1 MIGWTSASTVAS
13 QAAPEH
19 VFGSAPTMLYP
30 YVTPSC
36 GSVVW
41 PNQCATV
48 RPVFND
54 GAPPTVPDSV
64 NSAWS
69 CASLIVGIGAA
80 PTGVKENAATIAPT
94 ANTERPSLR
103 YLINNPSSNT
113 PQLHSR
119 PTRRR

>member
-1 MIGWTSASTVAS
+1 MIGWTSASTVTS

-41 PNQCATV
+41 PNQWGTV

-54 GAPPTVPDSV
+54 GAPPTEPDSA
-64 NSAWS
+64 NIAWS
-69 CASLIVGIGAA
+69 WASLIVGTRAA
-80 PTGVKENAATIAPT
+80 PTGVTENAAINAPR

-103 YLINNPSSNT
+103 EVITTSSSN
-113 PQLHSR
+113 
-119 PTRRR
+119 